1 MSTET
6 DQIET
11 KTVDLGSMVSGLKT
25 RLSGGRVWAYVG
37 SLLGGLVSVSANIRH
52 SFIVPDGRP
61 VDWSPET
68 MQVGFSVLGPVFL
81 FIGLEVLA
89 RIPWYKAPR
98 WVSWPIRVGGVLPV
112 TVVSGFI
119 SYQHMA
125 GLMGFWGEDPFVQH
139 SFPIAVDGLMVLCS
153 AAVYITGPNFAKRL
167 AETQALVSA
176 SAVSVR
182 KSPVSTVPTP
192 KTAVSVWPAAARVE
206 TAQTRS
212 IQAETPETAV
222 PATRAATVSSLMDQ
236 SDLTAKRLAMIKAAE
251 PNWMIKIPTK
261 ARVGEIISNK
271 GGQTQQNLR
280 IALIAEAK
288 ELAAGTQEASTPD
301 DARELVSA
309 I

>member
-6 DQIET
+6 DQTET
-11 KTVDLGSMVSGLKT
+11 KTVDLGSAVSRLKT

-52 SFIVPDGRP
+52 TFIVPEGRP
-61 VDWSPET
+61 AGWSPES
-68 MQVGFSVLGPVFL
+68 MQVFLSVLGPVFL
-81 FIGLEVLA
+81 FICIEQLTRIDWPKGFAVWGLKFCA
-89 RIPWYKAPR
+89 IGA
-98 WVSWPIRVGGVLPV
+98 I
-112 TVVSGFI
+112 TVVSAFV
-119 SYQHMA
+119 SYRHMF
-125 GLMGFWGEDPFVQH
+125 GLLGFWGEDQFVQWTM
-139 SFPIAVDGLMVLCS
+139 PIAVDGIMVLS
-153 AAVYITGPNFAKRL
+153 SVAVYVTGPTYARRL
-167 AETQALVSA
+167 AERLEAVSA

-182 KSPVSTVPTP
+182 KSPVPTVQAP
-192 KTAVSVWPAAARVE
+192 KTAVSVRPAAARVE

-222 PATRAATVSSLMDQ
+222 PAAHAATVSSLMDQ

-251 PNWMIKIPTK
+251 PNWMIKIPSK

-280 IALIAEAK
+280 VALIAEAK
-288 ELAAGTQEASTPD
+288 ELAAGTQEASTAPD